1 MTVSNL
7 FKIYFYHY
15 MITSHLN
22 IVSNL
27 ELYAEFV
34 TQESKEF
41 YQESQEFYFWLVI
54 RAKKSCQTSIK
65 EPPFHFFVTFLKVV
79 NSLLPYPHHLWSP
92 KNSTE
97 QKMC

>member
-7 FKIYFYHY
+7 FKIYL
-15 MITSHLN
+15 ITSHLN

-41 YQESQEFYFWLVI
+41 YQESQDFYF
-54 RAKKSCQTSIK
+54 
-65 EPPFHFFVTFLKVV
+65 
-79 NSLLPYPHHLWSP
+79 
-92 KNSTE
+92 
-97 QKMC
+97 

>member
-41 YQESQEFYFWLVI
+41 YQESQEFYHESQEFY
-54 RAKKSCQTSIK
+54 
-65 EPPFHFFVTFLKVV
+65 F
-79 NSLLPYPHHLWSP
+79 
-92 KNSTE
+92 
-97 QKMC
+97 

>member
-1 MTVSNL
+1 
-7 FKIYFYHY
+7 

-41 YQESQEFYFWLVI
+41 YQESQEFYHESQEFYFWLVI
-54 RAKKSCQTSIK
+54 RAKKSCQISIK